1 MTSYADLKLAIER
14 GAVASFDQFFMFVTQ
29 KQFMADS
36 GISVRR
42 LNALRSRPIHM
53 TLQEMFDI
61 SELLNIDSKLFGD
74 LVKKW
79 STIKQQ

>member
-29 KQFMADS
+29 KQFMTDT
-36 GISVRR
+36 GLSVRR
-42 LNALRSRPIHM
+42 LNALRSQPMHM
-53 TLQEMFDI
+53 TLEEMFDI
-61 SELLNIDSKLFGD
+61 AELLGIDSKLFGD

-79 STIKQQ
+79 STISQQ